1 MNMSR
6 HVTECLGKTRV
17 VVEDGRI
24 AEVGEPQIKKCPLF
38 GKHRGIEELNPESVR
53 DNIMFRMEDFGLFTE
68 DRKVRMPDFL
78 SFGISEILGTALKH
92 GAIDAAVIAADG
104 CGTAVVT
111 DPEIVQGMCG
121 RISAIIET
129 SPIETVIDA
138 VGRDMVLN
146 PDTAEIDM
154 LAGLEKAYS
163 MGFRSVAVTVCG
175 ADDALKARDSYGYS
189 AVIMAVHTTG
199 TSYKDAVTLFD
210 NCDVITACASATI
223 RQEAKV
229 RNVVTA
235 GNKVPIYGVSEKGK
249 ELVKLRLKEIGREPW
264 TGNPPEDPPSPL
276 I

>member
-1 MNMSR
+1 MKMSR

-17 VVEDGRI
+17 VVENGSI
-24 AEVGEPQIKKCPLF
+24 VEVGEPQIKKCPLF
-38 GKHRGIEELNPESVR
+38 GKHRGIDELNAGSVR
-53 DNIMFRMEDFGLFTE
+53 DNIEFRMEDFGLFSE
-68 DRKVRMPDFL
+68 ERKVRMPDFL

-121 RISAIIET
+121 RISAIVET
-129 SPIETVIDA
+129 SPIETVIEA
-138 VGRDMVLN
+138 VGRDMVLD
-146 PDTAEIDM
+146 PETAEIDM

-175 ADDALKARDSYGYS
+175 ADDALKTRDSYGYS

-199 TSYKDAVTLFD
+199 TSYRDAVTLFD

-223 RQEAKV
+223 RQEAKS
-229 RNVVTA
+229 RNVITA

-249 ELVKLRLKEIGREPW
+249 ELVSLRLKEIGREPW
-264 TGNPPEDPPSPL
+264 TGNPPEDPPYPL

>member
-1 MNMSR
+1 MKMSR

-17 VVEDGRI
+17 VVENGSI
-24 AEVGEPQIKKCPLF
+24 VEVGEPQIKKCPLF
-38 GKHRGIEELNPESVR
+38 GKHRGIDELNAGSVR
-53 DNIMFRMEDFGLFTE
+53 DNIEFRMEDFGLFSE
-68 DRKVRMPDFL
+68 ERKVRMPDFL

-121 RISAIIET
+121 RISAIVET
-129 SPIETVIDA
+129 SPIETVIEA
-138 VGRDMVLN
+138 MGRDMVLD
-146 PDTAEIDM
+146 PETAEIDM

-175 ADDALKARDSYGYS
+175 ADDAVKARDSYGYS
-189 AVIMAVHTTG
+189 TVIMAVHTTG
-199 TSYKDAVTLFD
+199 TSYSDAVTLFD

-223 RQEAKV
+223 RQEAKS
-229 RNVVTA
+229 RDVVTA

-249 ELVKLRLKEIGREPW
+249 ELVSLRLKEIGREPW
-264 TGNPPEDPPSPL
+264 TGNPPEDPPYPL